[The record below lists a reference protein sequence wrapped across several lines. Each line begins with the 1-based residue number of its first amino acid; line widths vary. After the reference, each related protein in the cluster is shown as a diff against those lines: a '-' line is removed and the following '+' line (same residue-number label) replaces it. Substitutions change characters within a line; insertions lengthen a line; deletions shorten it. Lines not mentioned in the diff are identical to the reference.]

1 MRESKTVQRILIFLA
16 GVFLFFML
24 ILPLML
30 VLVEAFS
37 KGWAAY
43 VKALTEPFAVKALWL
58 TIEATILAVGLN
70 IIFGIASAWLL
81 TKFDFKGK
89 TFLGS
94 LIDLPFAISP
104 VVAGLFFIMLFGRM
118 SPIYEYLQAWH
129 VAIVFA
135 VPGVILATM
144 FVTFPFI
151 TRELIPVME
160 NQGREVEEA
169 AATMGASGW
178 TVFRKIT
185 LPNIKWALSY
195 GIILCS
201 ARALGEFGAVSV
213 VSGHIR
219 GKTNTLPLH
228 IEILYNEYNF
238 TAAFAVASILVVL
251 AILILV
257 LRNIVESGGLHA
269 LKRAEDDGSGG
280 QGSGT
285 KNDNPS
291 IDKSEESHNNALK
304 VNAA

>member
-1 MRESKTVQRILIFLA
+1 MNESTTIKRLLIFLA
-16 GVFLFFML
+16 GAFLFVML
-24 ILPLML
+24 IMPLLL
-30 VLVEAFS
+30 VAKEALA
-37 KGWAAY
+37 KGFDVY
-43 VKALTEPFAVKALWL
+43 IKALTEPFALKALYL
-58 TIEATILAVGLN
+58 TIEATILAVLLN
-70 IIFGIASAWLL
+70 TLFGIASAWLL
-81 TKFDFKGK
+81 TKFDFRGK

-118 SPIYEYLQAWH
+118 SPIYSILQEYSI
-129 VAIVFA
+129 AIVFA
-135 VPGVILATM
+135 VPGIILATV

-151 TRELIPVME
+151 TRELVPVME
-160 NQGREVEEA
+160 NQGRSEEEA

-178 TVFRKIT
+178 QIFRYVT

-238 TAAFAVASILVVL
+238 TAAFAVSSILVLL
-251 AILILV
+251 AIIILT
-257 LRNIVESGGLHA
+257 LRNVVESVRKEGKTEDVATDGVESKTNR
-269 LKRAEDDGSGG
+269 LKATVS
-280 QGSGT
+280 S
-285 KNDNPS
+285 
-291 IDKSEESHNNALK
+291 
-304 VNAA
+304 

>member
-1 MRESKTVQRILIFLA
+1 MILN
-16 GVFLFFML
+16 
-24 ILPLML
+24 
-30 VLVEAFS
+30 
-37 KGWAAY
+37 
-43 VKALTEPFAVKALWL
+43 T
-58 TIEATILAVGLN
+58 
-70 IIFGIASAWLL
+70 IFGISSAWLL
-81 TKFDFKGK
+81 TKFDFRGK

-118 SPIYEYLQAWH
+118 SPLYSLLQSNH

-135 VPGVILATM
+135 VPGIILATV

-160 NQGREVEEA
+160 NQGREEEEA
-169 AATMGASGW
+169 AATMGASGF
-178 TVFRKIT
+178 TIFRKVT

-201 ARALGEFGAVSV
+201 ARAMGEFGAVSV

-238 TAAFAVASILVVL
+238 TAAFAVASVLVIMAVV
-251 AILILV
+251 ILIL
-257 LRNIVESGGLHA
+257 RNILE
-269 LKRAEDDGSGG
+269 RE
-280 QGSGT
+280 
-285 KNDNPS
+285 
-291 IDKSEESHNNALK
+291 IER
-304 VNAA
+304 

>member
-1 MRESKTVQRILIFLA
+1 MREPLAIKRFLIFLA
-16 GVFLFFML
+16 GAFLFVML
-24 ILPLML
+24 ILPLLL
-30 VLVEAFS
+30 VAKEALA
-37 KGWAAY
+37 KGFEVY
-43 VKALTEPFAVKALWL
+43 LKALTEPFALKALYL
-58 TIEATILAVGLN
+58 TIEATILAVLLNTVFGL
-70 IIFGIASAWLL
+70 ASAWLL
-81 TKFDFKGK
+81 TKFDFRGK

-118 SPIYEYLQAWH
+118 SPIYSILQEYSI
-129 VAIVFA
+129 AIVFA
-135 VPGVILATM
+135 VPGIILATV

-151 TRELIPVME
+151 TRELVPVME
-160 NQGREVEEA
+160 NQGRSEEEA

-178 TVFRKIT
+178 QIFRHVT

-238 TAAFAVASILVVL
+238 TAAFAVASILVFL
-251 AILILV
+251 AVIILI
-257 LRNIVESGGLHA
+257 LRNIVENAG
-269 LKRAEDDGSGG
+269 K
-280 QGSGT
+280 
-285 KNDNPS
+285 
-291 IDKSEESHNNALK
+291 ESQ
-304 VNAA
+304 V